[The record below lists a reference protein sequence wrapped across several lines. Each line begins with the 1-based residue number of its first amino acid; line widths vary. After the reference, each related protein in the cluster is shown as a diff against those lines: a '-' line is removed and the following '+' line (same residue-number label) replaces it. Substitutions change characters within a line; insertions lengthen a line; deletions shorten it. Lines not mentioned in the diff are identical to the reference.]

1 MKAIYLRAILLGA
14 GICAASAGNA
24 ADITPLTPEA
34 KTVES
39 QSGWQFTFAPYFWA
53 AGLSGDIGQ
62 FGLPE
67 VHIDADFGDIL
78 NNLDFAFMAA
88 GEARYDRFSIVGDVI
103 YTKLGAD
110 ADTPAGILADS
121 VDVTSKTFAGLLGVG
136 YAVLEDQDGH
146 LDVVGGMRVWSAKT
160 EISFNGGILAGV
172 DVEDSATW
180 VDAVAGLRGNYFF
193 TPEIYV
199 TGWGLVAPAAPISTG
214 MWRWASAT
222 SLTTPSQRSP
232 DIVHSASTTIM
243 TGSSST
249 SSSRGRLSGSPF
261 GSNGRTGELRT
272 VSDYPSSMLAF

>member
-1 MKAIYLRAILLGA
+1 MKAIHLHAILLLA
-14 GICAASAGNA
+14 GISAASVAKA

-39 QSGWQFTFAPYFWA
+39 QSGWEFTFAPYFWA
-53 AGLSGDIGQ
+53 AGISGDIGQ

-136 YAVLEDQDGH
+136 YAVLEDQNGH

-180 VDAVAGLRGNYFF
+180 VDAVAGVRGNYFF

-199 TGWGLVAPAAPISTG
+199 TGWGLLGAGGADIDWDVALGLGYKFNDTISAVAGYRALGVNYDNDGFVFDVVQQGPIIG
-214 MWRWASAT
+214 VAIR
-222 SLTTPSQRSP
+222 
-232 DIVHSASTTIM
+232 
-243 TGSSST
+243 
-249 SSSRGRLSGSPF
+249 F
-261 GSNGRTGELRT
+261 
-272 VSDYPSSMLAF
+272 